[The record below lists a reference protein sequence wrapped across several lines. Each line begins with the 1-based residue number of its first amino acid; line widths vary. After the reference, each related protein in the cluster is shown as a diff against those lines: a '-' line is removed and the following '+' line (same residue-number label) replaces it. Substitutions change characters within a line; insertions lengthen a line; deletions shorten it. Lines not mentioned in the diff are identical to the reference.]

1 MEKQT
6 LLSKLEKAAPGRIL
20 QHARFG
26 RTQGVSVWVEK
37 SALAEIAR
45 ALRDDPELRLDWLE
59 NLSVA
64 QMGAGGGA
72 DDEALVLT
80 YFLRSTETEESLV
93 LRASVDLAR
102 SDQWVEAPSIIA
114 TWPMAA
120 PFEQEAS
127 ELFGIRFTGGAS
139 AGNPAEKVNPGW
151 TGFPMRKNYVFPYQ
165 VFGITHSR
173 SRYDS

>member
-1 MEKQT
+1 MEKQS

-26 RTQGVSVWVEK
+26 RTQCASVWVEK
-37 SALAEIAR
+37 SALADVAR
-45 ALRDDPELRLDWLE
+45 ALREDPELRLDWLE

-80 YFLRSTETEESLV
+80 YFLRSTETREELV
-93 LRASVDLAR
+93 LRASVDLSR
-102 SDQWVEAPSIIA
+102 SDQWVDAPSVTAI
-114 TWPMAA
+114 WPMAA
-120 PFEQEAS
+120 PFEQDAG
-127 ELFGIRFTGGAS
+127 ELFGIRFPGGVA
-139 AGNPAEKVNPGW
+139 AGRPDEKVNPGW
-151 TGFPMRKNYVFPYQ
+151 AGFPMRKNYVFPYQ